1 MSECPICY
9 EAINKDTGI
18 STLACSHSY
27 HLKCIATW
35 LSNNDSCPCCRKE
48 VNRHEKLSELN
59 NPAPATPTINI
70 VGEEGY
76 SESYDAYMAAWRAAA
91 LEPSPLAVEGEANVA
106 DTLIHLDATESM
118 INRFL
123 SEIAGAPRPP
133 RDLARVNARWNL
145 LNPEDEEDVV
155 EALDSIIYGR

>member
-9 EAINKDTGI
+9 EAINKDTGV

-48 VNRHEKLSELN
+48 VNEHEKLSGHPN
-59 NPAPATPTINI
+59 AAARDINI
-70 VGEEGY
+70 IGEEGY
-76 SESYDAYMAAWRAAA
+76 SEVD
-91 LEPSPLAVEGEANVA
+91 ANVA
-106 DTLIHLDATESM
+106 ETMLNLNATEAL

-123 SEIAGAPRPP
+123 HEVVGAPPP
-133 RDLARVNARWNL
+133 QRDLPRVNARWNVL
-145 LNPEDEEDVV
+145 MNPEEEDVLQV
-155 EALDSIIYGR
+155 LDTIIYGR

>member
-59 NPAPATPTINI
+59 NPAPTTPTINI

-76 SESYDAYMAAWRAAA
+76 SEAD
-91 LEPSPLAVEGEANVA
+91 ANVA
-106 DTLIHLDATESM
+106 DTMLHLDAAESM
-118 INRFL
+118 INQWIR
-123 SEIAGAPRPP
+123 EAAGVPRQHL
-133 RDLARVNARWNL
+133 DLIRVNARWNL
-145 LNPEDEEDVV
+145 LNPEEEEDV
-155 EALDSIIYGR
+155 EQALDSIINGI

>member
-9 EAINKDTGI
+9 EAINKNTGV

-35 LSNNDSCPCCRKE
+35 LTNNDSCPCCRRE
-48 VNRHEKLSELN
+48 VNEHEKLSAL
-59 NPAPATPTINI
+59 PTAPPTAAETTATANINI

-76 SESYDAYMAAWRAAA
+76 SDTD
-91 LEPSPLAVEGEANVA
+91 ANVA
-106 DTLIHLDATESM
+106 DTLIHLDASESM

-123 SEIAGAPRPP
+123 RERLQRENAPRTN
-133 RDLARVNARWNL
+133 LLRVNAQWNVL
-145 LNPEDEEDVV
+145 MNPEEGYIVNLRDRT
-155 EALDSIIYGR
+155 IYGR

>member
-59 NPAPATPTINI
+59 NPAPTTPTINI

-76 SESYDAYMAAWRAAA
+76 SEA
-91 LEPSPLAVEGEANVA
+91 EANVA
-106 DTLIHLDATESM
+106 GTLLHLDAAEAMITE
-118 INRFL
+118 FL
-123 SEIAGAPRPP
+123 SEIVAAPRPP
-133 RDLARVNARWNL
+133 RDLLRVNARWNVL
-145 LNPEDEEDVV
+145 MNPEEEQEV
-155 EALDSIIYGR
+155 EQALDTIINGI

>member
-9 EAINKDTGI
+9 EAINKDTGV

-35 LSNNDSCPCCRKE
+35 LSKNDSCPCCRKE
-48 VNRHEKLSELN
+48 VNEHEKLSAS
-59 NPAPATPTINI
+59 PAHINI

-76 SESYDAYMAAWRAAA
+76 SEAD
-91 LEPSPLAVEGEANVA
+91 ANVA
-106 DTLIHLDATESM
+106 ETMLNLNATEAL

-123 SEIAGAPRPP
+123 HEVVGAPPP
-133 RDLARVNARWNL
+133 QRDLPRVNARWNVL
-145 LNPEDEEDVV
+145 MNPEEENIADDDVLQV
-155 EALDSIIYGR
+155 LDTIIYGR